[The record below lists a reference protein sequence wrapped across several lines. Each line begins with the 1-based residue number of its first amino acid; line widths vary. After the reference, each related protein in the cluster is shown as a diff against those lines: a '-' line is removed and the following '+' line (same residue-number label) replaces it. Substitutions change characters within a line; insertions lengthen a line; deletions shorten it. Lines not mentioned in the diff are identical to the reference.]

1 MKVQK
6 FLEQQILYYMTKII
20 WTEQKKEQVIDRLTS
35 YFENY
40 GVGEMIVQSDDALI
54 VAPHLL
60 ADIADEILI
69 EGEGIIFE

>member
-1 MKVQK
+1 M
-6 FLEQQILYYMTKII
+6 IKIS
-20 WTEQKKEQVIDRLTS
+20 WTEQKKEQAIALLTS

-54 VAPHLL
+54 VAPNLL

>member
-1 MKVQK
+1 
-6 FLEQQILYYMTKII
+6 MTKII

-54 VAPHLL
+54 VAPNLL